1 MVEPSKELQLVFDK
15 SIKDAQKLQHEYV
28 TLEHLLYAMFCEE
41 NFINVLNMFG
51 ADVDYI
57 KHNLEH
63 HLKTQCDDIKT
74 DATKFKPKKTA
85 SVERVLNRAFTQVLF
100 AGRQHIELTDILL
113 SMLSEKKSISTYYL
127 EKGGVEKQKFADF
140 INNELDEEEDNA
152 VLNFNYKIDNGN
164 EQYSIEELEDS
175 VKFNDL
181 MGDILATILDTENTE
196 NDKGLTDD
204 NS

>member
-1 MVEPSKELQLVFDK
+1 MEIPKYTMVEKE
-15 SIKDAQKLQHEYV
+15 
-28 TLEHLLYAMFCEE
+28 
-41 NFINVLNMFG
+41 
-51 ADVDYI
+51 DVDYFG
-57 KHNLEH
+57 
-63 HLKTQCDDIKT
+63 
-74 DATKFKPKKTA
+74 FKIQEGEYKDVVYFYGEVK
-85 SVERVLNRAFTQVLF
+85 
-100 AGRQHIELTDILL
+100 IE
-113 SMLSEKKSISTYYL
+113 E
-127 EKGGVEKQKFADF
+127 
-140 INNELDEEEDNA
+140 NEEEDNA